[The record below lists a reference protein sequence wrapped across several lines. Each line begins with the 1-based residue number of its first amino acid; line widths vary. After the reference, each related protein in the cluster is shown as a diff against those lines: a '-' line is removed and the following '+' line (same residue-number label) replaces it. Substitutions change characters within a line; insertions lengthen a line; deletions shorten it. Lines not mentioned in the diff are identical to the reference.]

1 MELMKPVS
9 KYTWNL
15 TDLNE
20 PLLIKQGSLE
30 NTALWLSLFCS
41 MEKQQQRPKPDAYSG
56 EKKSEMSLKSNSVQF
71 TLNDQLYT
79 NVH

>member
-15 TDLNE
+15 TYLNE
-20 PLLIKQGSLE
+20 LLIKQGSLE

-41 MEKQQQRPKPDAYSG
+41 MEKQ
-56 EKKSEMSLKSNSVQF
+56 
-71 TLNDQLYT
+71 
-79 NVH
+79 

>member
-1 MELMKPVS
+1 MKPVS

-56 EKKSEMSLKSNSVQF
+56 EKKSEMNLKSNSVQF

>member
-15 TDLNE
+15 TYLNE
-20 PLLIKQGSLE
+20 LLIKQGSLE

-41 MEKQQQRPKPDAYSG
+41 MEKQQQRPKPNAYSG
-56 EKKSEMSLKSNSVQF
+56 EKKSEMSLKSNSV
-71 TLNDQLYT
+71 
-79 NVH
+79 